1 MSSGLLRKISEKLE
15 LIEWVVIVV
24 GLTKVQDSLEI
35 LEVAVS
41 QLIDE
46 LLPVICILI
55 IVIVVIA
62 HEQANEELLLLKAF
76 LDLIFSNRHEIAH
89 FIFWRALEPVKSA
102 T

>member
-62 HEQANEELLLLKAF
+62 HEQANEELILFKAF
-76 LDLIFSNRHEIAH
+76 LDFFFENWFENAR
-89 FIFWRALEPVKSA
+89 FIFW
-102 T
+102 